1 MNRTYQ
7 FWVVL
12 TAEQCLAY
20 YQGAVTQVLV
30 RADSG
35 EKIQLPVHHFRP
47 YISHFGLNG
56 YFQLTTT
63 ATGKFIA
70 LKKIN

>member
-1 MNRTYQ
+1 MNRTYR
-7 FWVVL
+7 FHAVL

-20 YQGAVTQVLV
+20 YQGAITQVLV
-30 RADSG
+30 WAESG
-35 EKIQLPVHHFRP
+35 EKVQLPAHHFRP

-56 YFQLTTT
+56 YFELTTT
-63 ATGKFIA
+63 ATGKFIG

>member
-1 MNRTYQ
+1 MNRSYKFQ
-7 FWVVL
+7 VVL

-20 YQGAVTQVLV
+20 YQGAINQILV
-30 RADSG
+30 WAESG
-35 EKIQLPVHHFRP
+35 EKVQLSAHHFRP

-56 YFQLTTT
+56 YFELTTT